1 MEEFQ
6 REMKKLAQKLVWLIL
21 EPLGVTKEDIN
32 WAGPAGEFLDSCA
45 CLQLNSY
52 PSCPSPD
59 RVMGLPEHTDST
71 LLTIIHQTN
80 TSHGLQVY
88 REDPSIWVNVPPLPG
103 TLIINVGDVLHVLSN
118 GRFRP
123 ALHRAVV
130 DGPNHRVSIVY
141 LWGPPP
147 GARVSPLV
155 KFVGANAPAAY
166 RSVSYLEYLRMKATH
181 FNEALGFLRLLH
193 PREEK
198 QDANE
203 L

>member
-6 REMKKLAQKLVWLIL
+6 REMKKLAQKLMWLIL
-21 EPLGVTKEDIN
+21 EPLGVTAEDIK
-32 WAGPAGEFLDSCA
+32 WAGPAGDFLDSCA

-52 PSCPSPD
+52 PPCPSPD

-71 LLTIIHQTN
+71 LFTILHQTN
-80 TSHGLQVY
+80 ASHGLQVY
-88 REDPSIWVNVPPLPG
+88 REDPPIWVNAPPLAG
-103 TLIINVGDVLHVLSN
+103 TLIINVGDLLHVLSN

-123 ALHRAVV
+123 PLHRALVS
-130 DGPNHRVSIVY
+130 GASHRVSIVY

-147 GARVSPLV
+147 DARVSPLV
-155 KFVGANAPAAY
+155 KFVGANAEATY
-166 RSVSYLEYLRMKATH
+166 RSVSYLEYLGMKAAH
-181 FNEALGFLRLLH
+181 FNKALSFLRLLH

-198 QDANE
+198 QNANR